1 MEGGREKA
9 AMGLTLSMVVAVL
22 ILGFVGQTL
31 IKAGLNSA
39 HRASPGDARWSG
51 QMYLV
56 PGVIA
61 GTFVVGLGFLCW
73 VAVLSRL
80 DLSQAMPLLAIAYV
94 PWLFIARFVLH
105 EEVTLA
111 QWIGVLLISVG
122 VYLALRK

>member
-1 MEGGREKA
+1 MEGGREKG
-9 AMGLTLSMVVAVL
+9 AMGLTLSMFVAVL

-39 HRASPGDARWSG
+39 HRASPDGARWFG
-51 QMYLV
+51 EMYLA

-80 DLSQAMPLLAIAYV
+80 DLSQAMPLLAISYV

-105 EEVTLA
+105 EKVTLA
-111 QWIGVLLISVG
+111 QWMGVLLISAG